1 MTSLALWSPGG
12 VTGCVPDRSPSRGS
26 SLGWAH
32 PAESMNRRYRL
43 TSSVDFKRVRRAGK
57 SYAHPLA
64 VLIACPSGLPLSRLG
79 VTAGKA
85 LGSAVARNRAKR
97 RLREAARPYLPGV
110 VPGWDLVLIARPA
123 LAAADWATVCSAVGG
138 LLARAHL
145 IEADDRS
152 G

>member
-1 MTSLALWSPGG
+1 MTSLAAWPPGG
-12 VTGCVPDRSPSRGS
+12 VTECVPDRSPSGGS

-32 PAESMNRRYRL
+32 LAESMNRRYRL
-43 TSSVDFKRVRRAGK
+43 TSSDDFKRVRRTGK

-64 VLIACPSGLPLSRLG
+64 VLIACRSELALSRLG
-79 VTAGKA
+79 VTAGKG

-97 RLREAARPYLPGV
+97 RLREAARPYLPGI

-123 LAAADWATVCSAVGG
+123 LAAADWTTVCDAVGG